1 MKPPALVILGGLPGT
16 GKTAVAR
23 ELKDTLAHVRIDS
36 IEQAMRD
43 SGEMGPRGVEG
54 AGYLVGQAV
63 ARDLLACG
71 IDVVAECVNPFALT
85 RQAWREAGRSAGA
98 AVLEVELFCSDEDEH
113 RRRVEERSTDIA
125 GLELPDWSAV
135 VEREYEAWP
144 EAALHLDTAM
154 LTAAEA
160 ADAIR
165 AALGPLR
172 SACLRG

>member
-1 MKPPALVILGGLPGT
+1 M
-16 GKTAVAR
+16 
-23 ELKDTLAHVRIDS
+23 
-36 IEQAMRD
+36 
-43 SGEMGPRGVEG
+43 
-54 AGYLVGQAV
+54 